1 MMQKSIDQIRLLIV
15 CSKNSGKFA
24 PFILDQAAALERAGV
39 KLEFFGVEGKGW
51 SGYLQNRKH
60 LLNQIATF
68 KPDLIHA
75 HYGLSGLLA
84 NLQRKVPVVTTYH
97 GSDINDKKVF
107 RFSKLAI
114 LLSKHNIFVSKK
126 NLEKAKLKNRFSL
139 LPCGVDL
146 DFFKPIPK
154 KTAREKMGLPLK
166 DKMVLFS
173 GSFNNQVKNAYLAHQ
188 AIELLH
194 AAYLIELRNY
204 SREQVCWLMNAADAC
219 IMTSRTEGSP
229 QFIKEAMACNC
240 PVVSVEVGDVAEVM
254 GDTDGCFIADY
265 TPEDL
270 AGKLELA
277 VKRKKTMGGRQRLIE
292 LNLDNQIIATHLIQI
307 YSNLIQKK

>member
-1 MMQKSIDQIRLLIV
+1 MMQKSIEQIRLLIV
-15 CSKNSGKFA
+15 CSKNSGNFA
-24 PFILDQAAALERAGV
+24 PFILDQAVALEKAGV

-51 SGYLQNRKH
+51 LGYLQNRK
-60 LLNQIATF
+60 LLLKQMATF

-97 GSDINDKKVF
+97 GSDINDRKVF
-107 RFSKLAI
+107 WFSKLAM
-114 LLSKHNIFVSKK
+114 LFSKHNIFVSKK
-126 NLEKAKLKNRFSL
+126 NLDKAKLKHRFSL

-173 GSFNNQVKNAYLAHQ
+173 GSFNNPVKNAYLAHQ
-188 AIELLH
+188 VIELLH
-194 AAYLIELRNY
+194 ATYLIELRNY

-219 IMTSRTEGSP
+219 IMTSRSEGSP
-229 QFIKEAMACNC
+229 QFVKEAMACNC
-240 PVVSVEVGDVAEVM
+240 PVVSVDVGDVAEVM

-265 TPEDL
+265 TPENL
-270 AGKLELA
+270 AEKMELA
-277 VKRKKTMGGRQRLIE
+277 LKRKKTMGGRQRLIDLMLSNNE
-292 LNLDNQIIATHLIQI
+292 VAR
-307 YSNLIQKK
+307 NLIEIYNEVLK

>member
-1 MMQKSIDQIRLLIV
+1 MKVLIV
-15 CSKNSGKFA
+15 CSKNSGNFA
-24 PFILDQAAALERAGV
+24 PFILDQAAALEKAGV

-51 SGYLQNRKH
+51 SGYLHNRKR
-60 LLNQIATF
+60 LLNQIAVF

-84 NLQRKVPVVTTYH
+84 NLQRRVPVVTTYH
-97 GSDINDKKVF
+97 GSDINDPRVYG
-107 RFSKLAI
+107 FSKLAMI
-114 LLSKHNIFVSKK
+114 LSKHNIFVSKK
-126 NLEKAKLKNRFSL
+126 NMEKAKLKYRFSL

-146 DFFKPIPK
+146 DFFKPMPK

-173 GSFNNQVKNAYLAHQ
+173 GSFNNPVKNAYLAHQ

-194 AAYLIELRNY
+194 ATYLIELRNY
-204 SREQVCWLMNAADAC
+204 SREQVSWLMNAADAC
-219 IMTSRTEGSP
+219 IMTSRSEGSP
-229 QFIKEAMACNC
+229 QFVKEAMACNC
-240 PVVSVEVGDVAEVM
+240 PVVSVDVGDVAEVM

-270 AGKLELA
+270 AEKLELA
-277 VKRKKTMGGRQRLIE
+277 LKRKKTMGGRQRLIDLMLSNNE
-292 LNLDNQIIATHLIQI
+292 VAR
-307 YSNLIQKK
+307 NLIEIYNEVLK